1 MTTNTEIVKKVEEI
15 NTGLQSFEERKAQF
29 QKMADEAKEINLV
42 KDRESLKNKPLIKL
56 VREKR
61 IELMRCRT
69 QTEKEGLALRNLV
82 KPVTEMIME
91 KQKEL
96 VAITKKEEDRLN
108 ELEEW
113 VDSEQAA
120 IAAEEQARKDELIR
134 QRVKSLLDLGMSF
147 NGTHYSYGE
156 RSIDSVTLMEVDA
169 AEFNLFVS
177 HVKEDVDAAAK
188 VAQEKLRVEALTKI
202 RMEEM
207 TKYGWVKEEGDP
219 DLGLV
224 PDDSYAAMFEA
235 VKEEW
240 ERKEQEKRD
249 EAEKIRLQVEENN
262 RLKEELREARAK
274 VLYSLGYAAEGD
286 LFISPLGLDS
296 LAKNIVSEYTS
307 KEFEVLC
314 QSIIEKKQEKE
325 EEHRIQKRYEDRA
338 MQLIQMGF
346 LVSEDAFLYLDK
358 IILNKDVVKT
368 DSDEDFTGRVSSLNG
383 VIAEIKA
390 EADRKAQQ
398 ILEDAKKEAADA
410 ERKRIED
417 AKKAEEEKQRIAA
430 EKEARKL
437 ARRPDKEKIVAFSEV
452 FASLHIPELKT
463 EEGKAVWANIDQKIQ
478 ELTTFIKQQAE
489 TL

>member
-15 NTGLQSFEERKAQF
+15 NSGLQSFEERKAQF
-29 QKMADEAKEINLV
+29 QKLAEEAKAIDIV
-42 KDRESLKNKPLIKL
+42 KNRESLKNKPLIKL

-147 NGTHYSYGE
+147 NGTHYSFGE
-156 RSIDSVTLMEVDA
+156 RSMDSITLMEIDA

-188 VAQEKLRVEALTKI
+188 IAQEKLRVENLTKI
-202 RMEEM
+202 RTEEM

-224 PDDSYAAMFEA
+224 PDDSYAAMFET

-249 EAEKIRLQVEENN
+249 EAERIRLQVEENN
-262 RLKEELREARAK
+262 RLKEELIKSRKSTLIALGFFEDETGFLYRNGANGK
-274 VLYSLGYAAEGD
+274 V
-286 LFISPLGLDS
+286 GLDFS
-296 LAKNIVSEYTS
+296 S
-307 KEFEVLC
+307 
-314 QSIIEKKQEKE
+314 
-325 EEHRIQKRYEDRA
+325 
-338 MQLIQMGF
+338 
-346 LVSEDAFLYLDK
+346 LVSASSEVFEKFVVGITEKIEDEKRFADRSVKLIEAGLMVFGETFCFTDK
-358 IILNKDVVKT
+358 LVLNADTVKT
-368 DSDEDFTGRVSSLNG
+368 LSDAEFDGRLEQIKG
-383 VIAEIKA
+383 LIADWKA
-390 EADRKAQQ
+390 ESDRKAQQ

-417 AKKAEEEKQRIAA
+417 AKKADEEKQRIAA

-463 EEGKAVWANIDQKIQ
+463 EEGKAAWTKIDQKIQ